1 MAMDYQKIAAVLIG
15 NAMQAAEVKQ
25 ARESG
30 NPYGDF
36 RLAVRNRQ
44 GETTYFPV
52 RCFGKL
58 AEGLNAIQ
66 KGARVFVEGELE
78 ITAFTGEEGEKRVNF
93 RVLANTYRILSQGHS
108 AVAGEAM
115 EGE

>member
-1 MAMDYQKIAAVLIG
+1 MDYQKIAAVLIG
-15 NAMQAAEVKQ
+15 NATQAAEVKQ
-25 ARESG
+25 AKESG
-30 NPYGDF
+30 NQYGDF

-66 KGARVFVEGELE
+66 KGTRVFVEGELE
-78 ITAFTGEEGEKRVNF
+78 ITALTGEDGEKRMNF
-93 RVLANTYRILSQGHS
+93 RVLANTYRILGNGRSS
-108 AVAGEAM
+108 AIGEGND
-115 EGE
+115 EG